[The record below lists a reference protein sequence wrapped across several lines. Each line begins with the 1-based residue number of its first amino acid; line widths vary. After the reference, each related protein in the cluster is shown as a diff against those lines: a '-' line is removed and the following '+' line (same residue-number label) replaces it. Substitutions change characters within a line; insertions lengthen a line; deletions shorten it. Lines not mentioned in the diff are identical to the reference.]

1 MCHFRFFL
9 HYCFSHKIKHSHA
22 ATNHPAGL
30 LRAARSEDYILGSIH
45 RRRGPGGG
53 GQDLRV
59 GGGQERTA
67 ELRNRFEMTNESFSY
82 EDDDNNLN
90 LHAQG

>member
-1 MCHFRFFL
+1 MCVTSVFSL

-30 LRAARSEDYILGSIH
+30 LRAARSEDYILGSIN

-53 GQDLRV
+53 GQDLR
-59 GGGQERTA
+59 GGGERTA